1 MKLHFAAKGAPMEET
16 MQIKT
21 GDATQQTKY
30 VGFGEQVA
38 FYASAFFRDM
48 SYAVMGM
55 ANYFYMDVLG
65 LEGFKLAF
73 LQWAQ
78 KLWDGINDPI
88 MGAYFDR
95 RSYTNEKARRFF
107 KTTGVPIAVLLV
119 LMFSPLRFSGEP
131 GANTWLRMIFIL
143 LCYIPFEAMHTI
155 NGTAFM
161 SYYNSI
167 TPNIQERSGIIA
179 RSRMFSSCGSAVV
192 GGLIPILLSSNFISK
207 DDVRAKALIYLGSAV
222 FVALCFAAYN
232 ALMYHGVRERILS
245 PPQPQQKILG
255 IFRGLLRNKLFLIMM
270 LSNTIGGLISAGN
283 TGMYFYDYNI
293 GDTIWLPI
301 IGVAGFPSLILAS
314 WLVPRLCRRFE
325 KRSIVLACALWQI
338 LNAALLLAVGYRS
351 KMFLAFH
358 AFLENIPGAMR
369 GMLYWSM
376 IADSVDYLEWRTG
389 KRNDGSI
396 YAVEGLMGKLI
407 GAFGATSTAII
418 LKVIKFQRNALE
430 QTPATLRGLFVL
442 PRAVGMVSTAVS
454 VIPYFFY
461 DLTNKGHARIIEEL
475 KERAG
480 ANVGAACQP
489 PAVEI

>member
-1 MKLHFAAKGAPMEET
+1 MDGTAAAN
-16 MQIKT
+16 KT
-21 GDATQQTKY
+21 GDITQQTKY
-30 VGFGEQVA
+30 VSFKEQMA
-38 FYASAFFRDM
+38 FNFSAFFRDM

-78 KLWDGINDPI
+78 KLWDGINDPL

-95 RSYTNEKARRFF
+95 RSYKDEKARRFF
-107 KTTGVPIAVLLV
+107 KTTGIPVAILLA
-119 LMFSPLRFSGEP
+119 LMFSPVRFG
-131 GANTWLRMIFIL
+131 GGDNLNTWLRMVFIL
-143 LCYIPFEAMHTI
+143 LLYIPFEAMHTI
-155 NGTAFM
+155 NGTAYM

-167 TPNIQERSGIIA
+167 TPNIQERSGIISRA
-179 RSRMFSSCGSAVV
+179 RLFSSCGSAVV
-192 GGLIPILLSSNFISK
+192 GGLIPILLSSNFMAK
-207 DDVRAKALIYLGSAV
+207 DDVRAKSWVYLGSAV
-222 FVALCFAAYN
+222 LVAACFVVYN
-232 ALMYHGVRERILS
+232 ALMYTGVRERILS

-255 IFRGLLRNKLFLIMM
+255 IFRSLLHNKLFLIMI

-283 TGMYFYDYNI
+283 TSMYYYDYNI

-314 WLVPRLCRRFE
+314 WLTPKLCRRFE
-325 KRSIVLACALWQI
+325 KRSIVLLCAVWQI
-338 LNAALLLAVGYRS
+338 LNAALLLAVGYQS
-351 KMFLAFH
+351 KVFLAFH

-369 GMLYWSM
+369 GMLYWGM

-396 YAVEGLMGKLI
+396 YAIEGLMGKLI

-418 LKVIKFQRNALE
+418 LKIIKFQPNALQ
-430 QTPATLRGLFVL
+430 QTPETLRGLFVL

-461 DLTNKGHARIIEEL
+461 DLTRKGHARMIEEL

-480 ANVGAACQP
+480 AQADNL
-489 PAVEI
+489 